1 MAAASSSTSFFGIRE
16 ENQSQITHHHP
27 HPQSTTTSATS
38 SAPSTT
44 VPQKKRRNQP
54 GTPSKYLNYFNF
66 DYYFKFQHAHTLLEI
81 LVFVLFSQKTSLMKP
96 YIMNMN

>member
-1 MAAASSSTSFFGIRE
+1 MAATSSSTSFFGIRE
-16 ENQSQITHHHP
+16 ENQSQITHPHP

-54 GTPSKYLNYFNF
+54 GTPSK
-66 DYYFKFQHAHTLLEI
+66 
-81 LVFVLFSQKTSLMKP
+81 
-96 YIMNMN
+96 